1 LPFVFLCF
9 PRFALVAHD
18 ACWPASGER
27 S

>member
-9 PRFALVAHD
+9 PGFVLVAHD
-18 ACWPASGER
+18 ACWPASGEK